1 MWILTFCLSGAALS
15 STCAGCCSDN
25 EIQVVLPL
33 GESSSHRSPKHTNIH
48 STLLCCPPRSYFL
61 FIAQCGEIFYKQPKG
76 SCFLNFN
83 LLLQDM
89 TDSVGLPQK
98 VLSLLF
104 RSRSRFLL
112 MICEISKLF
121 FFFQT

>member
-15 STCAGCCSDN
+15 STCSDN
-25 EIQVVLPL
+25 EIQVVPPL
-33 GESSSHRSPKHTNIH
+33 GESSSHRSPKHTNIL
-48 STLLCCPPRSYFL
+48 SALLCCPPRSYFL
-61 FIAQCGEIFYKQPKG
+61 FIAQCGEIFYKQAKG

-98 VLSLLF
+98 VLLLLF
-104 RSRSRFLL
+104 PQWVTD
-112 MICEISKLF
+112 CVDDW
-121 FFFQT
+121 